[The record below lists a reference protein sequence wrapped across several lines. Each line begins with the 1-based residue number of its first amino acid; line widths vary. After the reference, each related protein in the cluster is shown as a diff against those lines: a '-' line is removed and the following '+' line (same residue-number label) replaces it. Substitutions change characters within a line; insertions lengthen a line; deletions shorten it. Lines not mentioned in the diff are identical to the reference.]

1 MILES
6 YADIKH
12 IVKETKPNLVKNIER
27 IYKDFKI
34 INVIINILM
43 ILITLSNI
51 GLLIF
56 KPEVFNQI
64 SLQGTSRLLIVILMI
79 IISFKILDV
88 FILYKRLN
96 KIQKEL
102 MLKSKQSLV
111 NNRDVV
117 IETYEASNKNSF
129 PIKLSTN
136 NLFTPIILIINII
149 IQFII

>member
-64 SLQGTSRLLIVILMI
+64 SLQGTSQLLIVILMI

-136 NLFTPIILIINII
+136 NLFTPITLIINII

>member
-56 KPEVFNQI
+56 KPVVFNQI

-136 NLFTPIILIINII
+136 NLFTPITLIINII

>member
-12 IVKETKPNLVKNIER
+12 IVKETKPNLVKNVETT
-27 IYKDFKI
+27 YKDFKT
-34 INVIINILM
+34 INMIINILM

-56 KPEVFNQI
+56 KPKVFNQI
-64 SLQGTSRLLIVILMI
+64 SLQGTSQLLIVILMI
-79 IISFKILDV
+79 IISFKILDI

-136 NLFTPIILIINII
+136 NLFTPITLIINII

>member
-136 NLFTPIILIINII
+136 NLFTPITLIINII